1 MLRLELFG
9 AMKVHVQDPSGPPC
23 VLPLTGRPAGLLA
36 YLSIA
41 HGQFFSRSELTLAL
55 WSEQHEA
62 ASSGCFNTVLWRL
75 RRALPAHT
83 KDSMVICDRRGAV
96 GLSPALDITLDL
108 HEFAAYV
115 EPALGKPLA
124 LCRDED
130 LSALKRGVALY
141 KGEVL
146 AGFTEEWALRAREKH
161 RRLHLNALGRLMQL
175 CSLAQDWHA
184 SIGYAQAIL
193 DQDPLREDIH
203 RELMGLYLHSGQRPL
218 ALRQYETCRSALKRE
233 LAIPPMQETH
243 ILYQAIAHAAL
254 HPAQAS
260 PPASLRWQPSASHPA
275 PRSHLEPVQDHLAQA
290 EAELQMSLP
299 GFG

>member
-1 MLRLELFG
+1 MLRLALFG

-23 VLPLTGRPAGLLA
+23 FLSLTGRPAGLLA
-36 YLSIA
+36 YLAIA
-41 HGQFFSRSELTLAL
+41 QGQFFSRSELTLAL

-96 GLSPALDITLDL
+96 GLSPALEITLDL

-115 EPALGKPLA
+115 QPALAKPLA
-124 LCRDED
+124 LCHHEE
-130 LSALKRGVALY
+130 LSALRLGVALY

-146 AGFTEEWALRAREKH
+146 AGFTDEWALRIREQH
-161 RRLHLNALGRLMQL
+161 RRMHLNALGRLMQL
-175 CSLAQDWHA
+175 CSLAQDWSA

-203 RELMGLYLHSGQRPL
+203 RELMGLYLQSGQRPL
-218 ALRQYETCRSALKRE
+218 ALRQFETCRSALKRE
-233 LAIPPMQETH
+233 LAIPPMHETQC
-243 ILYQAIAHAAL
+243 LYREIANAAL
-254 HPAQAS
+254 HPEQAHTT
-260 PPASLRWQPSASHPA
+260 QPILW
-275 PRSHLEPVQDHLAQA
+275 PRPTSRHHIEQARAHLAQID
-290 EAELQMSLP
+290 AELQMSLP
-299 GFG
+299 LLG